1 MRRGSLVAW
10 GARTYESKSSYYCSS
25 IHSHMDLE
33 ARFGLPTFSR
43 ALSAFNFEPDSA
55 LFF

>member
-1 MRRGSLVAW
+1 
-10 GARTYESKSSYYCSS
+10 
-25 IHSHMDLE
+25 MDLE